1 MLVVLYETY
10 KVLEQ
15 YIISSPTQINLQI
28 VTDIRVL
35 TDLIKVE
42 RVLSSNRAVEP
53 GLEEGRPAVA
63 ELMRTSLVLLA
74 DPGDSRVHDL
84 LVHRRIS
91 YREHRYGC

>member
-1 MLVVLYETY
+1 MKLIKFLNNT
-10 KVLEQ
+10 LF
-15 YIISSPTQINLQI
+15 PLQI

-42 RVLSSNRAVEP
+42 RVLSGDGAVEP

-74 DPGDSRVHDL
+74 DPGDS
-84 LVHRRIS
+84 
-91 YREHRYGC
+91 